1 VAGPE
6 VVEANTEDG
15 EIRTGN
21 VDGRWTN
28 IEKPNGCYNE
38 SLLKL
43 AEQRCGGLVEH
54 PLWPAGGLDEFGR
67 IRARI
72 SVALEDLPARLGLV
86 FAFDEKDDGPRRV
99 YDGDG

>member
-1 VAGPE
+1 VDAEDDEGR
-6 VVEANTEDG
+6 DG
-15 EIRTGN
+15 EA
-21 VDGRWTN
+21 DGRWPN
-28 IEKPNGCYNE
+28 VKLPNGCYDE

-43 AEQRCGGLVEH
+43 AEQRCGGPVEH

-72 SVALEDLPARLGLV
+72 SVAFEDLPDRLGLV
-86 FAFDEKDDGPRRV
+86 FAFNEKDDGSRCI